1 MIMPAFRHLTVAVS
15 LLVLAASSHAGDV
28 RRGASLADRG
38 ACAACHGADLN
49 SPIDPSYPKIAGQY
63 EDYLFSAL
71 RAYQLEGNPHIGRS
85 NAVMR
90 GIVSQFSVQELRDL
104 AAYTASLPG
113 DLKVVP
119 EKNFRR

>member
-1 MIMPAFRHLTVAVS
+1 MPVLRHIT
-15 LLVLAASSHAGDV
+15 LAAALMAVVAASQAGDV
-28 RRGASLADRG
+28 RRGASLAERG
-38 ACAACHGADLN
+38 ACASCHGADLN

-71 RAYQLEGNPHIGRS
+71 RSYQIEGNPHIGRS

-90 GIVSQFSVQELRDL
+90 GIMAQFTVQEVRDL

-113 DLKVVP
+113 TLRVVP
-119 EKNFRR
+119 ESRFRP